1 VIKVPRLKTN
11 RHGVFCVRVY
21 WRDEAGRLRES
32 LYSLGTKEPSI
43 ARVLALKF
51 NETLERQ
58 RMTRNK
64 PPALLEALD
73 KASHRFEFDLSKGI
87 MKADGP
93 EDHARL
99 MEAIQAYKELHG
111 TTPSLQEAMN
121 MGRPALPQ
129 STAPN
134 RLIMR
139 SKKFS
144 EVVAIYLEE
153 RKLDNKENTRKEKA
167 RTYADFQ
174 DLLGDL
180 EINLFTK
187 AEGVQWKTHDM
198 ARGLKANSVNSRI
211 GELNDLFKWAIN
223 NGHYTASD
231 KSPVDG
237 LRIGKKSQ
245 LAAKTQ
251 SYEPFTNDEL
261 KKIFGT
267 GYLKKF
273 NKPDFYWVPLVAL
286 FTGARREEL
295 ASLKA
300 VNVSTVDGIPSIQI
314 EDGKNQN
321 ARRLVPIHPQ
331 LIELGFMDYAQHVQG
346 LGAEYLFPY
355 LVDGPNGRGKNVGRH
370 FSNWLGELGI
380 NSPRKVFHSFRH
392 TVITRL
398 HATGANPAHVMQI
411 AGHADEAKGVHFN
424 TYTHDVGLKAL
435 ADTLGGL
442 MYDLEFQEL
451 SNSDPK
457 YSLLF
462 HRWKM
467 QTQRKAQLVKPPS
480 KLIE

>member
-1 VIKVPRLKTN
+1 
-11 RHGVFCVRVY
+11 
-21 WRDEAGRLRES
+21 
-32 LYSLGTKEPSI
+32 
-43 ARVLALKF
+43 
-51 NETLERQ
+51 
-58 RMTRNK
+58 MTRNK
-64 PPALLEALD
+64 PPALLEALE
-73 KASHRFEFDLSKGI
+73 KVSHRFEFDMSKGI

-99 MEAIQAYKELHG
+99 MEAIEAYKQLHG
-111 TTPSLQEAMN
+111 TLPSLQEAMN
-121 MGRPALPQ
+121 MGRPTLP
-129 STAPN
+129 PN
-134 RLIMR
+134 EAQKRLLTR
-139 SKKFS
+139 SKRFS
-144 EVVAIYLEE
+144 EVVALYLEE
-153 RKLDNKENTRKEKA
+153 RKLDNKENTRRDKA

-187 AEGVQWKTHDM
+187 AEGVQWKTHEM
-198 ARGLKANSVNSRI
+198 SRGIKANSVNSRI

-251 SYEPFTNDEL
+251 SYEPFSNDEL
-261 KKIFGT
+261 KTIFGT

-273 NKPDFYWVPLVAL
+273 NKPDFYWIPLVAL

-295 ASLKA
+295 ASLRA
-300 VNVSTVDGIPSIQI
+300 SNVNTVDGIASIQI

-331 LIELGFMDYAQHVQG
+331 LISMGFMDYAKHVQG
-346 LGAEYLFPY
+346 LGVEYLFPY
-355 LVDGPNGRGKNVGRH
+355 LVDGPNGKGKNVGRH
-370 FSNWLGELGI
+370 FSKWLGNLGI

-435 ADTLGGL
+435 ADTLSKL
-442 MYDLEFQEL
+442 TYTFDLQALQLEEPTFSKFYQRWQVQE
-451 SNSDPK
+451 
-457 YSLLF
+457 
-462 HRWKM
+462 
-467 QTQRKAQLVKPPS
+467 QRKAKTRKP
-480 KLIE
+480 

>member
-1 VIKVPRLKTN
+1 MIRVPRLKTN
-11 RHGVFCVRVY
+11 RHGIYCLRVL
-21 WRDEAGRLRES
+21 WLDESGKRREVQH
-32 LYSLGTKEPSI
+32 SLGTKSPTV
-43 ARVLALKF
+43 ARLLALQF
-51 NETLERQ
+51 NLKIEHQ
-58 RMTRNK
+58 RMTNRK
-64 PPALLEALD
+64 PSSNLQAILD
-73 KASHRFEFDLSKGI
+73 DIARPFELDLSKGI

-93 EDHARL
+93 DDHARM
-99 MEAIQAYKELHG
+99 MEALKTYKEIHG
-111 TTPSLQEAMN
+111 VYPPLQEAMN
-121 MGRPALPQ
+121 MGRPTL
-129 STAPN
+129 APN
-134 RLIMR
+134 EAQKRLLTR

-144 EVVAIYLEE
+144 EVVALYLEE
-153 RKLDNKENTRKEKA
+153 RKLDNKENTRKDKA

-187 AEGVQWKTHDM
+187 AEGVQWKTHEM
-198 ARGLKANSVNSRI
+198 SRGIKANSVNSRI

-251 SYEPFTNDEL
+251 SYEPFSNDEL
-261 KKIFGT
+261 KAIFGT

-273 NKPDFYWVPLVAL
+273 NKPDFYWIPLVAL

-295 ASLKA
+295 ASLRA
-300 VNVSTVDGIPSIQI
+300 SNVNTVDGIASIQI

-331 LIELGFMDYAQHVQG
+331 LISMGFMDYAKHVQG
-346 LGAEYLFPY
+346 LGVEYLFPY
-355 LVDGPNGRGKNVGRH
+355 LVDGPNGKGKNVGRH
-370 FSNWLGELGI
+370 FSKWLGNLGI
-380 NSPRKVFHSFRH
+380 DSPRKVFHSFRH

-435 ADTLGGL
+435 ADTLSKL
-442 MYDLEFQEL
+442 TYTFDLQALQLQEPTF
-451 SNSDPK
+451 SK
-457 YSLLF
+457 FYQ
-462 HRWKM
+462 RW
-467 QTQRKAQLVKPPS
+467 QLQEQRKAKTRKP
-480 KLIE
+480 

>member
-1 VIKVPRLKTN
+1 MIRVPRLKTN
-11 RHGVFCVRVY
+11 RHGIYCLRVL
-21 WRDEAGRLRES
+21 WLDESGKRREVQH
-32 LYSLGTKEPSI
+32 SLGTKSPTV
-43 ARVLALKF
+43 ARLLALQF
-51 NETLERQ
+51 NLKIEHQ
-58 RMTRNK
+58 RMTNRK
-64 PPALLEALD
+64 PSSTLQGILD
-73 KASHRFEFDLSKGI
+73 EIARPFELDLSKGI
-87 MKADGP
+87 MKAEGP
-93 EDHARL
+93 EDHARM
-99 MEAIQAYKELHG
+99 MEALKTYKEIHG
-111 TTPSLQEAMN
+111 AYPPLQEAMN
-121 MGRPALPQ
+121 MGRPTLPQ
-129 STAPN
+129 QEAPK
-134 RLIMR
+134 RLLTR
-139 SKKFS
+139 SKRFS
-144 EVVAIYLEE
+144 EVVALYLEE
-153 RKLDNKENTRKEKA
+153 RKLDNKENTRRDKA

-187 AEGVQWKTHDM
+187 AEGVQWKTHEM
-198 ARGLKANSVNSRI
+198 SRGIKANSVNSRI

-251 SYEPFTNDEL
+251 SYEPFSNDEL
-261 KKIFGT
+261 KQIFGT

-300 VNVSTVDGIPSIQI
+300 ANVNTVDGIPSIQI

-331 LIELGFMDYAQHVQG
+331 LISMGFMDYAKHVQG
-346 LGAEYLFPY
+346 LGVEYLFPY
-355 LVDGPNGRGKNVGRH
+355 LVDGPNGKGKNVGRH
-370 FSNWLGELGI
+370 FSKWLGNLGI

-435 ADTLGGL
+435 ADTLEKL
-442 MYDLEFQEL
+442 AYTFDLQALQLQEPTF
-451 SNSDPK
+451 SK
-457 YSLLF
+457 FYQ
-462 HRWKM
+462 RW
-467 QTQRKAQLVKPPS
+467 QLQEQRKAKTRKP
-480 KLIE
+480 

>member
-1 VIKVPRLKTN
+1 MIKVPRLKTN
-11 RHGVFCVRVY
+11 RHGVFCIRVY

-32 LYSLGTKEPSI
+32 LHSLGTKDPSI

-111 TTPSLQEAMN
+111 TAPSLQEAMN

-134 RLIMR
+134 RLITR

-174 DLLGDL
+174 DLLGDV

-245 LAAKTQ
+245 LASKTQ

-300 VNVSTVDGIPSIQI
+300 SNVSTVDGIPSIQI

-355 LVDGPNGRGKNVGRH
+355 LVDGPNGRGKNVGRQ

-380 NSPRKVFHSFRH
+380 DSPRKVFHSFRH

-411 AGHADEAKGVHFN
+411 AGHADEAKGVHFK

-435 ADTLGGL
+435 ADTLGAL
-442 MYDLEFQEL
+442 RYSLVFQEL
-451 SNSDPK
+451 KIEDPRFSK
-457 YSLLF
+457 AL
-462 HRWKM
+462 HRWKF
-467 QTQRKAQLVKPPS
+467 QLSRKNQKNVH
-480 KLIE
+480 